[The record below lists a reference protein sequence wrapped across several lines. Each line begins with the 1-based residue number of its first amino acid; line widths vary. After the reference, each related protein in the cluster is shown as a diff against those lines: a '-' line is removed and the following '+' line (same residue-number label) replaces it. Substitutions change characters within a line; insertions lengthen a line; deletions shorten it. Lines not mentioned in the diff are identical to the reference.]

1 MIRVGVADYGMNVW
15 DGALYDYE
23 LRQMDLKKI
32 GFDGIERLEAQSAS
46 DAVHMAA
53 RIHAMGMDFATC
65 RGATPETAIQWT
77 AAFGKKYVWPSAKD
91 KGEDFNTFCRQV
103 NKQVEVCKRWN
114 LKVGLHN
121 HLGSLVET
129 QEQLLAFLDA
139 CPECGLILDTGHLA
153 VAEGGDPLYI
163 AENYFDRLVAVHVK
177 EWVSTNPEA
186 EHWYERGYFCE
197 LGGGNIPIE
206 NEQVVKTLVKKGY
219 DGWVFIEHDTHLRD
233 PLEDLAVSREF
244 LRKAGI

>member
-77 AAFGKKYVWPSAKD
+77 AAFGKKYVCGPARKTKVRISTPFAGRSASK
-91 KGEDFNTFCRQV
+91 
-103 NKQVEVCKRWN
+103 
-114 LKVGLHN
+114 LKCASG
-121 HLGSLVET
+121 G
-129 QEQLLAFLDA
+129 
-139 CPECGLILDTGHLA
+139 IL
-153 VAEGGDPLYI
+153 
-163 AENYFDRLVAVHVK
+163 R
-177 EWVSTNPEA
+177 
-186 EHWYERGYFCE
+186 
-197 LGGGNIPIE
+197 
-206 NEQVVKTLVKKGY
+206 
-219 DGWVFIEHDTHLRD
+219 
-233 PLEDLAVSREF
+233 
-244 LRKAGI
+244 